1 MKNETPG
8 VGLDLLGHSKRRW
21 LFASAAGLAALGGA
35 VWSWSRLRSG
45 LSQDLADI
53 GFWQLRFST
62 PSGGERAM
70 LDFKGKPL
78 LLNFWATWCPP
89 CIEELPLLDAFY
101 TQNAAKG
108 WQVLGI
114 AVDKPSAVREFL
126 NRLPLSFP
134 VVMAGS
140 NGSDLSKTMGN
151 SGGGLPFTVVIDGK
165 GGIAQ
170 RKMGKVSQ
178 ADLGQWSELK

>member
-1 MKNETPG
+1 
-8 VGLDLLGHSKRRW
+8 
-21 LFASAAGLAALGGA
+21 
-35 VWSWSRLRSG
+35 
-45 LSQDLADI
+45 
-53 GFWQLRFST
+53 
-62 PSGGERAM
+62 M